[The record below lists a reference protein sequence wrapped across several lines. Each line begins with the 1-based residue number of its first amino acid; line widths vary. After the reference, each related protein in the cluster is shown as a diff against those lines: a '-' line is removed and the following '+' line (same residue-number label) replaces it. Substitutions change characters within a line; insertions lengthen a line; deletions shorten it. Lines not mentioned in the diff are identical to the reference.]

1 MSAPAAYVAPE
12 DPADPEAAAYELLVR
27 FPAAVLAGPG
37 VILHPLIEVLQDY
50 AGMLQ
55 AQGAFAGL
63 PWEDARNVAAA
74 VALDLC
80 NRDDAADFLRWRAR
94 NVLAGA
100 DNMTWRNRENVA
112 RALNVAAAMA
122 DL

>member
-1 MSAPAAYVAPE
+1 MSAATYVVPE
-12 DPADPEAAAYELLVR
+12 NPADPEAAAYEMIVQ
-27 FPAAVLAGPG
+27 FPAAVLAEPG

-63 PWEDARNVAAA
+63 AWEDAKNVAAA
-74 VALDLC
+74 VAFDLC
-80 NRDDAADFLRWRAR
+80 QRDEAAEFLRWRAR

-100 DNMTWRNRENVA
+100 DNMTWASRENVA
-112 RALNVAAAMA
+112 RALNVAADTA